1 MRSRCFAL
9 LDDFGCDALSIRK
22 CMGTGCSFY
31 KSIDQAEMD
40 KVRSYRKIAKMKP
53 MMQRYV
59 SEKYFDN
66 QKPWEE
72 IGDSHES

>member
-9 LDDFGCDALSIRK
+9 IDDSGCDALSIRK

-31 KSIDQAEMD
+31 KSTVQAEME
-40 KVRSYRKIAKMKP
+40 KLRSYQKIARMKP

-59 SEKYFDN
+59 SKKYFN
-66 QKPWEE
+66 NEKPWKK
-72 IGDSHES
+72 IGDSHER